1 MTYSE
6 TRLSQ
11 GSPVPWPSHW
21 RTVPLWSMYERVKD
35 VDHPDEN
42 LLSVYREHGV
52 VKREGRDDNFNKASL
67 DRSIYQLVHPGWFA
81 VNRMKAWQ
89 GSVGISSFRGIVSGH
104 YICFRPT
111 HDEDDRFLNW
121 LLRSAPY
128 TAEYASLSRGV
139 RPNQVEIDNEWLRS
153 LRIMLPPLEE
163 QRRIADFL
171 DAETARIDRLITASH
186 KQSDLIIERFTES
199 LRVLTTTA
207 GLDEVTATGISW
219 MPEMA
224 SAWKLMKIGRCF
236 TTSSGTT
243 PRSSDVT
250 YFDGPHFW
258 VNTGD
263 LRDGAIEQPRKTVAD
278 AALADYPTL
287 RIYAP
292 GSLVV
297 AMYGATTGRVGILK
311 VPACVNQACCVL
323 SELGPLSS
331 RYAFLWFRAH
341 REEILKLASG
351 GGQPNISQDL
361 VRGLRIPAPSRH
373 EQGEI
378 VHQANSLESMSSRQ
392 QQFQMRRAELLTER
406 RQALITAAVT
416 GQFDV
421 TTASGRNVTDGV
433 TA

>member
-1 MTYSE
+1 MSKE
-6 TRLSQ
+6 NFH
-11 GSPVPWPSHW
+11 PM
-21 RTVPLWSMYERVKD
+21 PL
-35 VDHPDEN
+35 
-42 LLSVYREHGV
+42 
-52 VKREGRDDNFNKASL
+52 
-67 DRSIYQLVHPGWFA
+67 LV
-81 VNRMKAWQ
+81 
-89 GSVGISSFRGIVSGH
+89 
-104 YICFRPT
+104 
-111 HDEDDRFLNW
+111 
-121 LLRSAPY
+121 
-128 TAEYASLSRGV
+128 
-139 RPNQVEIDNEWLRS
+139 
-153 LRIMLPPLEE
+153 PPLEE

-171 DAETARIDRLITASH
+171 DAETARIDRLVAASQR
-186 KQSDLIIERFTES
+186 QSDLITERFTQS

-207 GLDEVTATGISW
+207 GCSDVTPTGVSW

-224 SAWKLMKIGRCF
+224 SDWQLMKVGRSF
-236 TTSSGTT
+236 VTSSGTT
-243 PRSSDVT
+243 PRSSEAA

-263 LRDGAIEQPRKTVAD
+263 LRDGAIEQPKKTVTD
-278 AALADYPTL
+278 TALRDYPTL

-323 SELGPLSS
+323 SELGPTSS

-361 VRGLRIPAPSRH
+361 VRSLKIPAPPR
-373 EQGEI
+373 EKQEEI
-378 VHQANSLESMSSRQ
+378 VGQANSLESVSSRQ
-392 QQFQMRRAELLTER
+392 QQLQLRRAELLTER

-421 TTASGRNVTDGV
+421 SIASGRNVADGV